1 MWHKKTPL
9 RKNGGEENANEKY
22 TCRNSRRGRREE
34 AWTNFVVE
42 GRGRE
47 QKRAT
52 HEPI

>member
-1 MWHKKTPL
+1 MQMRNTPVEIPE
-9 RKNGGEENANEKY
+9 GED
-22 TCRNSRRGRREE
+22 GEE